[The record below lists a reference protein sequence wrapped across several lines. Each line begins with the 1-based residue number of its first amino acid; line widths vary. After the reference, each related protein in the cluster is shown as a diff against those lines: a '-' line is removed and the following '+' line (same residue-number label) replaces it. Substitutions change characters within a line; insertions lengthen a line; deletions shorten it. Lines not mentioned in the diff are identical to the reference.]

1 MARQRHL
8 KRYRQIIRV
17 LARNG
22 FAVMLEQA
30 GLFSYLK
37 LRKKSVMAQSAEKA
51 GNARLTVG
59 ERLRMSCEELGPT
72 FIKIGQI
79 ISTRPDIVSPEVAQE
94 LSKLQEA
101 VNPFPFDEVKDVIEM
116 SFSEPLEAIFSD
128 FRQRPLAA
136 ASLSQVHQAT
146 LPTGKQVVVKVQ
158 RPGISESIEIDL
170 DILSDLVH
178 FIENRTKYGDL
189 YDFSG
194 MLSELDRTIHQEL
207 DFRKEGE
214 NADIFKR
221 LFSKQPMVDVP
232 LVHWIYTTDKVLTMS
247 YVTGYRIS
255 QTAEMKNAGIDLT
268 ELGKRLASCISE
280 QIFIQGFFH
289 ADPHPGNLIIQDDG
303 SLVFLDLGMVGRLNE
318 NKRKILADMFV
329 GIATQDAHQVV
340 QAFLDMNTMR
350 QRVNLRHFE
359 ADIERLLEQYMSLPV
374 NEIKVGELLA
384 EIFQLAFTYKIRLP
398 AAFTLISKVL
408 ITLQGLLEKLD
419 PDLNLLTL
427 MKPVA
432 SRLMKERLSFDEIG
446 RQVQRTGSDYY
457 RLLRLL
463 PTFFVNFFHKL
474 EDDEY
479 RIEFELKDIDKV
491 QKHLD
496 SIFNRISF
504 SLILLGVSIIVAG
517 IIIGTSMTAG
527 AGPEMSR
534 LNVLI
539 LRGGLVIA
547 VAILLFL
554 IISMIRSKKF

>member
-1 MARQRHL
+1 MAKQRHL

-30 GLFSYLK
+30 GIFSYLK
-37 LRKKSVMAQSAEKA
+37 LRKNKVMSKSPDKSE
-51 GNARLTVG
+51 NARLTVG

-94 LSKLQEA
+94 LSKLQDA
-101 VNPFPFDEVKDVIEM
+101 VNQFAFKEVKEVIET
-116 SFSEPLEAIFSD
+116 SFSEPLESIYSD
-128 FRQRPLAA
+128 FKKIPLAA

-158 RPGISESIEIDL
+158 RPGIRESIDIDL
-170 DILSDLVH
+170 DILKDLVH
-178 FIENRTKYGDL
+178 FIENRTKYGEL

-194 MLSELDRTIHQEL
+194 MLNELDTTIHHEL
-207 DFRKEGE
+207 DFSREGE
-214 NADIFKR
+214 NADTFRR
-221 LFSKQPMVDVP
+221 LFSEQPMVDVP
-232 LVHWIYTTDKVLTMS
+232 LVHWIYTTERVLTMT
-247 YVTGYRIS
+247 YVTGFRIG
-255 QTAEMKNAGIDLT
+255 QTDAMKKAGINLT

-289 ADPHPGNLIIQDDG
+289 ADPHPGNLIIKEDG

-329 GIATQDAHQVV
+329 GIATQDAHLVV

-350 QRVNLRHFE
+350 QRVNLRLFE
-359 ADIERLLEQYMSLPV
+359 ADIERLLEQYMSLPM

-398 AAFTLISKVL
+398 AAFTLIAKVL
-408 ITLQGLLEKLD
+408 ITLQGLLETLD
-419 PDLNLLTL
+419 PELNLLTL

-432 SRLMKERLSFDEIG
+432 ERLMKERLSFDEIS
-446 RQVQRTGSDYY
+446 RQVQRTGADYY
-457 RLLRLL
+457 RLIRLL

-474 EDDEY
+474 EDDEF
-479 RIEFELKDIDKV
+479 RLEFELKDIDKV

-496 SIFNRISF
+496 GISNRISF
-504 SLILLGVSIIVAG
+504 SLILLAVSIIVAG

-527 AGPEMSR
+527 VGPEMSN
-534 LNVLI
+534 LNLLI

-547 VAILLFL
+547 GAIIIFL
-554 IISMIRSKKF
+554 VVSMIRSKKF